1 MTHTSSAPDSV
12 RSAREV
18 FTAISG
24 LIVGM
29 FVAVLSGTVVSTSMP
44 VIIADLGGTQSQYT
58 WVITAALLA
67 TAWWSNRRRL
77 RNLAVALVLAVISL
91 EAMAR
96 DLDQDEALRL
106 RREGLIL
113 PLETLIQRAME
124 RYPGARLLEAELEEE
139 DGRYVYEIELLTT
152 QGVARELE
160 FDARDGRL
168 IKDEE
173 D

>member
-1 MTHTSSAPDSV
+1 MRAPLLV
-12 RSAREV
+12 
-18 FTAISG
+18 T
-24 LIVGM
+24 LPL
-29 FVAVLSGTVVSTSMP
+29 VL
-44 VIIADLGGTQSQYT
+44 
-58 WVITAALLA
+58 LLA
-67 TAWWSNRRRL
+67 ATP
-77 RNLAVALVLAVISL
+77 AVS
-91 EAMAR
+91 R

-106 RREGLIL
+106 RREGLIM
-113 PLETLIQRAME
+113 PLEALLQRALE
-124 RYPGARLLEAELEEE
+124 RHPGASLLEAELEEE

>member
-1 MTHTSSAPDSV
+1 MRAPLLV
-12 RSAREV
+12 
-18 FTAISG
+18 T
-24 LIVGM
+24 LPL
-29 FVAVLSGTVVSTSMP
+29 VL
-44 VIIADLGGTQSQYT
+44 
-58 WVITAALLA
+58 LLA
-67 TAWWSNRRRL
+67 AAP
-77 RNLAVALVLAVISL
+77 AVS
-91 EAMAR
+91 R

-106 RREGLIL
+106 RREGLIM
-113 PLETLIQRAME
+113 PLEALLQRALE
-124 RYPGARLLEAELEEE
+124 HHPGASLLEAELEEE